1 MTELT
6 CIRFGDSIG
15 LVNGSFALAT
25 PSLHEEPISDRMVP
39 LSGMRAVGDGDHSST
54 AAGFQ
59 FPSDYADRCIFKIVQ
74 DRNSVSDSRSSDDVC
89 FGSAVRLIHE
99 PTGHA
104 LTASSVDHCLPG
116 ALSTGKKV
124 KCVYLRKE
132 MTREEDAASHWIIQ
146 SRYKLRREGDSVRV
160 NDSVILKSIY
170 YKDFFLTIP
179 DSLTVDMLS
188 KDNQH
193 KALCGPHYVGM
204 TTCATKVSA
213 SGWIVKCFR
222 TAETKLPESV
232 QNNEN
237 EADVKPRT
245 IRTGSYV
252 RIAHIESK
260 GHIVCRAD
268 DAKAVLSKVAPLGSI
283 YRIQS
288 GVRSETHGVYMRCP
302 AANGSTSEATVAN
315 TNDCLNVWQILPRE
329 TGGLEVFKEVSSA
342 FNSSQFLITFVD
354 SPRFVNHQKT
364 YILNILGE
372 EWSIREDTASY
383 QRSVPVHQTD
393 LH

>member
-25 PSLHEEPISDRMVP
+25 PSIHLEPISDRMVS
-39 LSGMRAVGDGDHSST
+39 LSGMRAVCDSDQSST
-54 AAGFQ
+54 VAGFQ
-59 FPSDYADRCIFKIVQ
+59 FPSDYADRCIFKILQ
-74 DRNSVSDSRSSDDVC
+74 DKNAASDSRSSDDVC

-104 LTASSVDHCLPG
+104 LIASSVDHNQSGPQ
-116 ALSTGKKV
+116 STGKKV

-132 MTREEDAASHWIIQ
+132 MTREEEAASHWIIQ

-179 DSLTVDMLS
+179 DLLTEDTLNKES
-188 KDNQH
+188 QH
-193 KALCGPHYVGM
+193 RLLRGPHYVGM
-204 TTCATKVSA
+204 TTCASKVSA

-222 TAETKLPESV
+222 TAETKSPESA
-232 QNNEN
+232 QNNDS
-237 EADVKPRT
+237 EADVKPRN
-245 IRTGSYV
+245 IRTGTYV

-260 GHIVCRAD
+260 GHVICRAD

-302 AANGSTSEATVAN
+302 ASSGSSSEATVAN

-329 TGGLEVFKEVSSA
+329 TGGLEVFKEVSWALQS
-342 FNSSQFLITFVD
+342 
-354 SPRFVNHQKT
+354 R
-364 YILNILGE
+364 YC
-372 EWSIREDTASY
+372 
-383 QRSVPVHQTD
+383 
-393 LH
+393 